1 MRRAGRVLCASGAA
15 GVFVAVWGAPAAAD
29 VPGAG
34 IVKDV
39 VGGATGFTF
48 GAIASGVASW
58 VMGAVGDL
66 VAGVVDY
73 LGTSASP
80 RLDAAWFSGP
90 GSPFALVR
98 NIAGTLLVGFVLL
111 AVIQGLLA
119 GDLAAAAGRVA
130 RDLVLA
136 VVGMAAVVVVTVKLL
151 ELTDALSA
159 AVLQGADAH
168 AVRFLSGFGA
178 AAADATGGFALVL
191 IGLVV
196 AVGALLVWVELL
208 VRSALVYLLVALS
221 PLAFAA
227 MTWPAA
233 KGVLRR
239 TVELLLAVV
248 VSKFVICVALA
259 LGAAALG
266 GAGSADAQAGGVPA
280 ASLGTL
286 LSGAAV
292 LGLAAFSPF
301 VVLRLIPFA
310 EAAVAAH
317 GVSRGPLRGA
327 QAGAMAVYSGQ
338 SLARLAG
345 AKAGGGA
352 GAIPSGGLAPPAGS
366 APGRLAGPG
375 TAAPAGDSAAPAGSP
390 RAGAAAAQG
399 RAGSRGDDPV
409 PPNSTGDSR
418 SRPPSTITRPGPDER
433 PGGDHQGGT
442 AR

>member
-1 MRRAGRVLCASGAA
+1 MRRTAGGAVMAA
-15 GVFVAVWGAPAAAD
+15 GAGVIIAASAGPARAD

-39 VGGATGFTF
+39 VGGAAGFTF
-48 GAIASGVASW
+48 GGIASGMASW

-66 VAGVVDY
+66 VAGTVDY
-73 LGTSASP
+73 LGTAARP
-80 RLDAAWFSGP
+80 RLDADWFSGA

-98 NIAGTLLVGFVLL
+98 TIAGTLLIGFVLL
-111 AVIQGLLA
+111 AVVHGLVA
-119 GDLAAAAGRVA
+119 GDLAGSIGRIG

-136 VVGMAAVVVVTVKLL
+136 VMGMAAVIVVTVKLL
-151 ELTDALSA
+151 DLTDALSA
-159 AVLQGADAH
+159 AVLQGSDAH
-168 AVRFLSGFGA
+168 AIRFLSGFGA
-178 AAADATGGFALVL
+178 ATTGATGGFAWVLV
-191 IGLVV
+191 GLVV
-196 AVGALLVWVELL
+196 AVGALLVWVELM

-233 KGVLRR
+233 RGVLRR

-248 VSKFVICVALA
+248 VSKFVICVTLA

-266 GAGSADAQAGGVPA
+266 GAGSADPAAGGTIPA

-286 LSGAAV
+286 LAGAAV

-310 EAAVAAH
+310 EAAAAAH
-317 GVSRGPLRGA
+317 GVSRSPLRGA
-327 QAGAMAVYSGQ
+327 QAGAMAVSSGQ

-345 AKAGGGA
+345 TRTVSGMGTASRAATTATPGQSGGRFAGAASAAGG
-352 GAIPSGGLAPPAGS
+352 APTS
-366 APGRLAGPG
+366 
-375 TAAPAGDSAAPAGSP
+375 SP

-399 RAGSRGDDPV
+399 RSGAGAAARAWPDGSVPQRGSQPARGLVAPRPEDHRRDDG
-409 PPNSTGDSR
+409 NRGR
-418 SRPPSTITRPGPDER
+418 RP
-433 PGGDHQGGT
+433 
-442 AR
+442 